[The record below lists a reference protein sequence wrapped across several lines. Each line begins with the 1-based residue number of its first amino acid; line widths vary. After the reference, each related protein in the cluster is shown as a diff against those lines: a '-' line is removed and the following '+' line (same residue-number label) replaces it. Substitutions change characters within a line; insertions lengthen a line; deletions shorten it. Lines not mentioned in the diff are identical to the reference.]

1 MADEILNE
9 EAAKEAALKAA
20 REAELKREAELAD
33 QEFKLDEGLL
43 SDIEL
48 EAVKKKF
55 EEIKKK
61 EFAEKEEQL
70 KKDAEELI
78 TVETLVNEENLASLL
93 YTSSKVELKD
103 SQAKAAELTA
113 FIEALLRP
121 GIYSSVADALEEGL
135 PIGTFIIVDDPR
147 TDEKEFKI
155 QVVLEP
161 SKVEGD
167 EAKEV
172 VDEAKEEAA
181 KSLSPEA

>member
-1 MADEILNE
+1 MADDILNE
-9 EAAKEAALKAA
+9 QAAKEAALKAA
-20 REAELKREAELAD
+20 REAELAD

-43 SDIEL
+43 SDEEL
-48 EAVKKKF
+48 EVVKKKF

-103 SQAKAAELTA
+103 SQTKAAELTA

-121 GIYSSVADALEEGL
+121 GIYSSVTDALEEGL

-147 TDEKEFKI
+147 TDEREFKI

-161 SKVEGD
+161 SRVEGD
-167 EAKEV
+167 ETKEEV
-172 VDEAKEEAA
+172 VESAEEA
-181 KSLSPEA
+181 SPEA